1 MSAVDAIPIIF
12 VSVVFLFIGVKL
24 MTGARRVRNT
34 RAGGGVFT
42 PPTAQRRLLDQ
53 SDSESKDNLDER

>member
-1 MSAVDAIPIIF
+1 MNVIDTIPILF

-34 RAGGGVFT
+34 
-42 PPTAQRRLLDQ
+42 
-53 SDSESKDNLDER
+53 

>member
-1 MSAVDAIPIIF
+1 MSVVDAIPIIF

-34 RAGGGVFT
+34 
-42 PPTAQRRLLDQ
+42 
-53 SDSESKDNLDER
+53 